1 MANILGIFTAIVLA
15 VAAFVAMKN
24 KDRFENEIVNRD
36 SELSNLA
43 KSQDRLKAAQEVLRQ
58 LPIDRA
64 EIDAQAAVKTDE
76 ETKLKASNDDMKSQ
90 IESKTAKTESNRNQL
105 DEIRTKIS
113 RIGNIREIAGKMK
126 NMRVELDELGQSITD
141 NEASLANLAAQN
153 SATEADAATRK
164 NELDTFSK
172 GESLPSVRTRIRN
185 IYPTWGFVTL
195 SDGNNI
201 GILTN
206 STLNIVRG
214 DETVGRLLVTAVES
228 RSATATIIPDSIGE
242 DIVLM
247 VGDRVVPGSKEEKK
261 TPKQ

>member
-15 VAAFVAMKN
+15 IAAFVAMKN
-24 KDRFENEIVNRD
+24 NERLENEISNRD
-36 SELSNLA
+36 TELKSLA
-43 KSQDRLKAAQEVLRQ
+43 KSQDRLKAAQEVLKQ

-64 EIDAQAAVKTDE
+64 EIDAQAAVKTEE
-76 ETKLKASNDDMKSQ
+76 ETKLKTSNDDMKSQ
-90 IESKTAKTESNRNQL
+90 IDSKTVKIESNRKQL
-105 DEIRTKIS
+105 DEIRQKIS
-113 RIGNIREIAGKMK
+113 RIGNIRELAGKMK

-141 NEASLANLAAQN
+141 NEASLANLTAQN
-153 SATEADAATRK
+153 TATEADEANRK
-164 NELDTFSK
+164 TELDTFSK

-201 GILTN
+201 GIIAN

-242 DIVLM
+242 DVVLM
-247 VGDRVVPGSKEEKK
+247 VGDRVVPGTKEEKK
-261 TPKQ
+261 AAKQ